1 MAMEAMNKGCKISAY
16 MQHTNTEDLS
26 CALCGRNISM
36 LTYHHLIPK
45 QKGGKYTDTV
55 PLCQPCHTT
64 IHLTFSNRDLA
75 REYNSIEKLQSA
87 APLQKYLQW
96 IRGKSIEKIASKRK
110 KK

>member
-1 MAMEAMNKGCKISAY
+1 MPYFKS
-16 MQHTNTEDLS
+16 EDVT
-26 CALCGRNISM
+26 CALCGRNVSM

-64 IHLTFSNRDLA
+64 IHLTFSNRELA
-75 REYNSIEKLQSA
+75 SEYNSIEKLKSA

-96 IRGKSIEKIASKRK
+96 IQGKPIEKIANKRK
-110 KK
+110 KR